1 MLARLSPAAVLVT
14 LPLLLSAACAAPT
27 TQSQP
32 TPAVPSSSAAAAPGD
47 PVAAYC
53 AANAELSL
61 ETRELASRTTISA
74 ADYAATADA
83 FEQLRA
89 IAPRE
94 VATDL
99 ATVAHSYRAI
109 AEGRSDLQKVG
120 PDIAAAT
127 LRLAG
132 VNTRLCPPPGR

>member
-14 LPLLLSAACAAPT
+14 LPLLLSVACAAPT
-27 TQSQP
+27 TQSRP
-32 TPAVPSSSAAAAPGD
+32 TPAVPSSAAAAPGD

-61 ETRELASRTTISA
+61 ETRELASRTTISD

-83 FEQLRA
+83 FEQLGVV
-89 IAPRE
+89 APAE

-99 ATVAHSYRAI
+99 ATMAHSYRAI

-132 VNTRLCPPPGR
+132 ANTRLCPPSGR